1 MSDAMMADFN
11 RITDSFSGEELVSA
25 ISILTEKLKKVFVK
39 DEIEKKK
46 NSREEMAIQSFFARA
61 DAEHFSSNG
70 VRWTREEMNGR

>member
-46 NSREEMAIQSFFARA
+46 NSREEMAIQSFFVFVYA
-61 DAEHFSSNG
+61 DHLSSYC
-70 VRWTREEMNGR
+70 VRLTR

>member
-46 NSREEMAIQSFFARA
+46 NSREEMAIRSFFARA
-61 DAEHFSSNG
+61 DAEHFSSKG
-70 VRWTREEMNGR
+70 